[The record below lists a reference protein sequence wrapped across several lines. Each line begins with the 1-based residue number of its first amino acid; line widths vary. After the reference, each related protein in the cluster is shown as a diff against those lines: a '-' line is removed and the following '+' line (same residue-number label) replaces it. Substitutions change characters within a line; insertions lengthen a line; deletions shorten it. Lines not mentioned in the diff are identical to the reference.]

1 MVSPFLWS
9 ESRRWV
15 WRHELAITLP
25 ALFGSPLCMHT
36 HTHTPCMRAVPNDFY
51 RYTTDGATELFTSA
65 GFEIVRLHRGGEWGP
80 MALGFLMGFGTGDFD
95 RAKLNEHMI
104 GPDLSN
110 TSARASGS
118 GDEAPNMMPNKGI
131 YVSVLVIARKPAL

>member
-1 MVSPFLWS
+1 
-9 ESRRWV
+9 
-15 WRHELAITLP
+15 
-25 ALFGSPLCMHT
+25 
-36 HTHTPCMRAVPNDFY
+36 MRAVPNDFY